1 MFTRSQ
7 DLVENFP
14 EEFGG
19 SKVKALA
26 SLNQL
31 ENKKLIYSKN
41 RNFEG
46 KGLVKIFYP
55 NKK

>member
-7 DLVENFP
+7 DLVEAFND
-14 EEFGG
+14 EFGG
-19 SKVKALA
+19 SLVKALA
-26 SLNQL
+26 SLNQI
-31 ENKKLIYSKN
+31 ESKKLIYSKSK
-41 RNFEG
+41 NFEG